1 MEIAMMKQQ
10 PPNSIVIPYMAG
22 PLVLL
27 AAFLCFV
34 AVSERKSGTPVP
46 LSSASAATDGSNV
59 HPAAR
64 EISAAPHTN
73 AGPVD
78 SFIDFTLVLPVD

>member
-10 PPNSIVIPYMAG
+10 PPNSIVIPYFAA

-34 AVSERKSGTPVP
+34 AVSERKSGTAVS

-59 HPAAR
+59 RPPGG
-64 EISAAPHTN
+64 EVPAAPHTDV
-73 AGPVD
+73 GPAE
-78 SFIDFTLVLPVD
+78 SFIDYTFVFTVD